1 MNAHE
6 VMMSQ
11 ILIEALKSEGNK
23 AFGNLRKGRET
34 MEKLIAKPDQNRV
47 VIDELQGR
55 MDGLEALLK
64 DKAATQESITEY
76 INSLPSPE
84 WN

>member
-1 MNAHE
+1 MDE
-6 VMMSQ
+6 
-11 ILIEALKSEGNK
+11 LI
-23 AFGNLRKGRET
+23 T
-34 MEKLIAKPDQNRV
+34 KPDQDRV
-47 VIDELQGR
+47 VIDELQGLL
-55 MDGLEALLK
+55 DGLEALLK